1 MGLTMTVAASRIVRA
16 ATATLSFQGTDA
28 DGEPADPGVVT
39 VKVERSDGTVVKAA
53 GTATTGSGTTARTVA
68 LTATD
73 TGELDVLTA
82 SWSSGG
88 QVIGVTTHEIV
99 GGVYVT
105 VAEIRALEPALSSVS
120 EYTSA
125 QLIAARRQVEA
136 LFEDTCNRAFVP
148 RFRVDVLAGD
158 AGHQLV
164 LRRPDVRSVRWL
176 KVGDGAG
183 GFTAVPVGE
192 LDVDPTGLV
201 VWRDDR
207 FPRGGANVQVGYE
220 YGLERPPAD
229 LRLAAVQTIRSMVNT
244 FRSGIPDRAT
254 SFQPIDGG
262 NVVLA
267 TPGLGPWV
275 TGIPSVDECLKRYR
289 WKGATVA

>member
-1 MGLTMTVAASRIVRA
+1 MGLTTTVAASRIVRA
-16 ATATLSFQGTDA
+16 ATATLSFQGVDA

-39 VKVERSDGTVVKAA
+39 VKVETSNGTVVKAA
-53 GTATTGSGTTARTVA
+53 GTATSGSGTSPRTVA
-68 LTATD
+68 LTAAD
-73 TGELDVLTA
+73 TADLDVLTA
-82 SWSSGG
+82 TWTAAGNT
-88 QVIGVTTHEIV
+88 VGVSTHEIV

-105 VAEIRALEPALSSVS
+105 VAEIRALEPALSSTT

-148 RFRVDVLAGD
+148 RFRVDVLSGD
-158 AGHQLV
+158 ASHQLM
-164 LRRPDVRSVRWL
+164 LRRPDVRTVRW
-176 KVGDGAG
+176 VEVADGDGG
-183 GFTAVPVGE
+183 WTSV
-192 LDVDPTGLV
+192 DVDDVEVDFTGLL
-201 VWRDDR
+201 VWREDR
-207 FPRGGANVQVGYE
+207 WPRAAVNVRVGYE

-289 WKGATVA
+289 WKSAAVA